1 MEERGNFKICIN
13 NKCDKEFLENLNN
26 KRLEIISN
34 IVIRLIKENK
44 L

>member
-1 MEERGNFKICIN
+1 MDERGDFKICIN
-13 NKCDKEFLENLNN
+13 NKYDKEFLENLDN
-26 KRLEIISN
+26 KKLEIISN